1 MKNIVRLLSATTLRG
16 ATIGATIEVQVTPG
30 IGIHMVGLA
39 DTHVKESL
47 LRIVT
52 ALQSCGYHIP
62 GKKIV
67 INIKRDASY
76 VRRQHGE
83 GNGWFDLPIALGILL
98 ASGQIKANEE
108 EVSKTIFAG
117 ELRLDGKV
125 AHPESSGFLHP
136 ADAARAVSW
145 RFRDEYSVWGWGCNF
160 RGGDTWLEVEDL
172 KDAIELLENTIDE
185 KEDEE

>member
-1 MKNIVRLLSATTLRG
+1 MKNIVRLLSASTLRG

-39 DTHVKESL
+39 DVHVKESL

-52 ALQSCGYHIP
+52 ALQGCGYNIP
-62 GKKIV
+62 GKKII

-98 ASGQIKANEE
+98 ASGQIRANEE
-108 EVSKTIFAG
+108 EVAKTIFAG

-125 AHPESSGFLHP
+125 VHPESSGFLHP

-145 RFRDEYSVWGWGCNF
+145 RFRDEYSVWGWECDY
-160 RGGDTWLEVEDL
+160 RGGDTWLEVKDL
-172 KDAIELLENTIDE
+172 KDVVELLENTIDE
-185 KEDEE
+185 KED